1 MAEDG
6 ASPSP
11 KAVRPAAAPAERR
24 GPPAGAGLLTFYDR
38 LRRRMLSAAHRR
50 SARLGKPVVEAM
62 LLVPDVFI
70 LLVRLALDRDVPKEA
85 RAMIGGALAYFLLP
99 TDLFPEAIVGA
110 AGYLDDVVIAA
121 AVLSQALGGE
131 LEPYARKYWNGD
143 QELGQVLRD
152 LSNGAAS
159 LLGRDLGARVERLL
173 ARRGVTTAKGAPA
186 LQSPT
191 DELQASRLPSL
202 KPSAKSARSAASST
216 KTRTSA

>member
-1 MAEDG
+1 MQRNVE
-6 ASPSP
+6 SLPP
-11 KAVRPAAAPAERR
+11 KAVRAAGVPAAKR
-24 GPPAGAGLLTFYDR
+24 PPAPGPRLLTFYDR

-50 SARLGKPVVEAM
+50 SSRLGKPVVEAM

-110 AGYLDDVVIAA
+110 AGFLDDVVLAA
-121 AVLSQALGGE
+121 AVLSQALGGD

-143 QELGQVLRD
+143 QELRQALRD
-152 LSNGAAS
+152 LTNGAAS
-159 LLGRDLGARVERLL
+159 LLGRDLGGRVERLL
-173 ARRGVTTAKGAPA
+173 ARRGVPVGRDAAAQP
-186 LQSPT
+186 P
-191 DELQASRLPSL
+191 DESLQAARSPDSKPSL
-202 KPSAKSARSAASST
+202 KSPSAAGSST